1 MSRRTR
7 NAGDTTTTLPAT
19 SVHLGGCFSS
29 SASVA
34 PDKICQNCELA
45 LLAGNLAVES
55 MFRDELPQWG
65 QARSKVC
72 CSKITYL

>member
-7 NAGDTTTTLPAT
+7 NAGDTTTTLPAI
-19 SVHLGGCFSS
+19 SVHLGESFSS

-55 MFRDELPQWG
+55 MSREKSTQWG
-65 QARSKVC
+65 LARSKVG
-72 CSKITYL
+72 CSEITYL